1 MYKPKYFVIKELVNP
16 SILKKVPE
24 SILWQMF
31 DDRLL
36 KCADLIREK
45 YGSCTVNASGLTDCG
60 LRDWTSKTGAKYSA
74 HKFGRALDIHIKTI
88 ELKYVGNKAEK
99 TKAYEKIREELLK
112 DKRFDCLNFE
122 RDVSWLHCIDK
133 DTEIL
138 TNNGWKNCFNIA
150 NTDKAINFN
159 LETRKLEV
167 QKINQII
174 KRQENGFMYRIGGRS
189 GQCLVTKEHKL
200 LVKTKDVDKFRFETA
215 EYMYNHQNRWL
226 KIPVCGLLEGNKQHN
241 IELLK
246 LCIATICDGY
256 IHHKQSGRGNIVF
269 HINKERKVIELE
281 RLLNIL
287 NIPYKK
293 TIYDKSVVGTENYTY
308 YIPTKESQQIIQIIT
323 KEKKLP
329 WNFVFLPIEDKKSLL
344 KEWAIFDGCTKHT
357 HIILDNTD
365 EFNIDVLQTMAV
377 TSGLFCSKSISTKKR
392 IYVPCFRLVISNK
405 QTIGTYKSIKKEK
418 YNGLVWCVNTD
429 NHTIIIR
436 KNGHCMIIGNC
447 DTYNRQNRIFN
458 P

>member
-122 RDVSWLHCIDK
+122 RDVSWLHC
-133 DTEIL
+133 
-138 TNNGWKNCFNIA
+138 
-150 NTDKAINFN
+150 
-159 LETRKLEV
+159 
-167 QKINQII
+167 
-174 KRQENGFMYRIGGRS
+174 
-189 GQCLVTKEHKL
+189 
-200 LVKTKDVDKFRFETA
+200 
-215 EYMYNHQNRWL
+215 
-226 KIPVCGLLEGNKQHN
+226 
-241 IELLK
+241 
-246 LCIATICDGY
+246 
-256 IHHKQSGRGNIVF
+256 
-269 HINKERKVIELE
+269 
-281 RLLNIL
+281 
-287 NIPYKK
+287 
-293 TIYDKSVVGTENYTY
+293 
-308 YIPTKESQQIIQIIT
+308 
-323 KEKKLP
+323 
-329 WNFVFLPIEDKKSLL
+329 
-344 KEWAIFDGCTKHT
+344 
-357 HIILDNTD
+357 
-365 EFNIDVLQTMAV
+365 
-377 TSGLFCSKSISTKKR
+377 
-392 IYVPCFRLVISNK
+392 
-405 QTIGTYKSIKKEK
+405 
-418 YNGLVWCVNTD
+418 
-429 NHTIIIR
+429 
-436 KNGHCMIIGNC
+436 